1 MLPSTRP
8 HKRSP
13 VLGSTISATSL
24 MIWESSVV
32 VVVVLPVVPVVLSFP
47 VSFLIAAL
55 TVMPE
60 AVVPLVVVVV
70 LLMRFFTSSSTP

>member
-1 MLPSTRP
+1 
-8 HKRSP
+8 
-13 VLGSTISATSL
+13 

-32 VVVVLPVVPVVLSFP
+32 VVLLPVVPVVLSFP
-47 VSFLIAAL
+47 VSFLIAVL

-60 AVVPLVVVVV
+60 EAVPLVVVVA